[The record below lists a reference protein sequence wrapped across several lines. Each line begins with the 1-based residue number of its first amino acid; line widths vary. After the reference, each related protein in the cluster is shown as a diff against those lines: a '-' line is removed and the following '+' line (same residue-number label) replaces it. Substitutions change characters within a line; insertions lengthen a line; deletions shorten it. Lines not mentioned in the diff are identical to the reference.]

1 MSGTTNGRSE
11 GQPGR
16 RGTSLAPELD
26 RKLVG
31 DEPLDEIVRWWSSS
45 AARFRN
51 EIANLH
57 DLSDNELAVH
67 TIALVSGCGD
77 DNADNRIA
85 NLDFLW
91 PQLGLDGAKLADSAY
106 VEQVILKLIAKL
118 EAVRIELR
126 RSETSRS
133 EGQTS

>member
-1 MSGTTNGRSE
+1 MSGTTIGSDGGSGE
-11 GQPGR
+11 QPGR

-31 DEPLDEIVRWWSSS
+31 DEPLDEIIGWWSSS
-45 AARFRN
+45 AARFRK
-51 EIANLH
+51 EITNLH

-67 TIALVSGCGD
+67 TIGLVSGCGD

-91 PQLGLDGAKLADSAY
+91 PQLGLDGAKLADPAY
-106 VEQVILKLIAKL
+106 VEQVILKFIAKL
-118 EAVRIELR
+118 KAVRIELR
-126 RSETSRS
+126 TSRS
-133 EGQTS
+133 EG